1 MNTRTYPML
10 TSAPPLG
17 ARRQGGGTSAHKQTN
32 ASQHLP
38 HLHFLLLIKH
48 LYIYDEVHITRRL
61 FSPAVVVGPGARR
74 RDMVPHQGL
83 VTTRLL
89 VRRPTVLPV
98 VLVPRAHPGV
108 VVGRSDSRRAAAG
121 RLLFVTHTHS
131 ALSTFEIEQTFFFH
145 FLNGGKKKEKKA
157 PPPPPS
163 HLPRHRWAA
172 RAARRRR
179 RRQRRR
185 RRHPPTPVPGPSV
198 APCITYYT

>member
-108 VVGRSDSRRAAAG
+108 VVGRSVMCR
-121 RLLFVTHTHS
+121 H
-131 ALSTFEIEQTFFFH
+131 LSH
-145 FLNGGKKKEKKA
+145 V
-157 PPPPPS
+157 P
-163 HLPRHRWAA
+163 A
-172 RAARRRR
+172 RVISF
-179 RRQRRR
+179 
-185 RRHPPTPVPGPSV
+185 RRHASGISLRPADECTPSLRPVDGCTPSSSRKYQYFLLNQS
-198 APCITYYT
+198 IH